1 MRPPFCGG
9 FRRRSLI
16 ARSLCAA
23 SSNCDLNVAGISTL
37 RHERGWRCRGL
48 CAPCTFSLPS
58 TPQIQGHAAVVEN
71 CTFFCVSNT
80 NYRFHNPSCTAHY
93 KRVAFCARARA
104 AQAGRFALP
113 DANWWGCRTSQGC
126 YGVLPRA
133 PSAAG
138 SRFPLVNGCS
148 SFTSN
153 HAMNLAVATPGLV
166 VLRGVLSLVASAL
179 VCVAR
184 DKHSLC
190 M

>member
-1 MRPPFCGG
+1 MTPKLQGLAHCGT
-9 FRRRSLI
+9 S
-16 ARSLCAA
+16 A
-23 SSNCDLNVAGISTL
+23 AGIAVDCA
-37 RHERGWRCRGL
+37 RRAPFPYPAHHKYRGTQQL
-48 CAPCTFSLPS
+48 LKIAP
-58 TPQIQGHAAVVEN
+58 
-71 CTFFCVSNT
+71 FFVSNT

-93 KRVAFCARARA
+93 KRVAFGARARA
-104 AQAGRFALP
+104 AQAGLFPLH

-133 PSAAG
+133 LSAAG
-138 SRFPLVNGCS
+138 SRFLLVNGCS

-153 HAMNLAVATPGLV
+153 HAMNLAVATPELV